1 MKLSKEQVTS
11 IDVYLKK
18 IGVKYWDIRLEM
30 IDHIATQTEESGLV
44 DLDSEMLNRDNI
56 KKKYE
61 LKNISKQKIKF
72 VNKKCRAL
80 VYNEI
85 LSFFKSLKQLIIL
98 LIFYIIYFK
107 ILKET
112 SFKTYYR
119 LSMILIFVPMFISI
133 GYMIFNFIKK
143 NTSIHLE
150 YAMLNLM
157 FPFSILNLF
166 LQLLNSKGHFFPLSN
181 HSFEIFLFL
190 TIPIY
195 IVLTFTGFKVYLN
208 THNYYSK
215 TFKDYLSVCP

>member
-1 MKLSKEQVTS
+1 MKLTKDQIIS
-11 IDVYLKK
+11 IDAYLKK
-18 IGVKYWDIRLEM
+18 IGIKHWDIRLEM

-44 DLDSEMLNRDNI
+44 DLDSKMLNRDNI

-61 LKNISKQKIKF
+61 LKNIAKQKIKF
-72 VNKKCRAL
+72 VHKKCRAS
-80 VYNEI
+80 VNTEI

-143 NTSIHLE
+143 NASIHLE
-150 YAMLNLM
+150 YAIFYLM
-157 FPFSILNLF
+157 FPFSILNMF
-166 LQLLNSKGHFFPLSN
+166 VQLLNSKEHFFPLSN
-181 HSFEIFLFL
+181 HSFEIFLLL

-195 IVLTFTGFKVYLN
+195 LVLTFIGFKVYLN
-208 THNYYSK
+208 TLKYYTK
-215 TFKDYLSVCP
+215 TYKSYLSVCP